1 MLYGFTLACESSIVG
16 YMYVRES
23 RQRRA
28 DGSVLTHLQL
38 AENVWDPEKRR
49 AQVKILYNCGRAD
62 EPESTERL
70 RRLARSIL
78 RRCAPEE
85 IVAENPSWQV
95 VNAWPYGDLYVLE
108 QLWRRLGI
116 GEVIGE
122 VCGGRKFDFDVE
134 RALFAMVANRACAPS
149 SKLYCYEQWL
159 KEEVHLEG
167 AAALELQHLYRAMDF
182 LEANKDAIEKAIY
195 FRMADLLNLDVE
207 IVFYDTTSLHFE
219 VDEEDHGLGEQDEVH
234 GSIAAGGK
242 TYGALRK
249 RGHSKN
255 GRFDAPQIVVG
266 LAVTRDGFPVRH
278 WIFPGN
284 TVDVTTVERV
294 KKDLRGWQ
302 LSRCVFVGDAGMVSK
317 ANLETLA
324 RGGGKYILCMPI
336 HRGGEVAQEVITR
349 PGRYQ
354 KVAEN
359 LEVKEVTV
367 GDGERRRRYVVCYNP
382 EEAARQ
388 KQHREQVLKELEAEI
403 EGLRTQRGAS
413 HSKRV
418 CDLRASA
425 RYGRY
430 VRLTRADAPR
440 INQAVVAA
448 AERMDGKFVVHSND
462 DTLSA
467 ADLALGYKQ
476 LQRVEIAWRSLKSGL
491 KLRPLF
497 HWAPHRIHGHV
508 ALTVLSLLLERV
520 AEQACGDTWRN
531 IKDDLRRIKLA
542 QLLSPNGTVWQVT
555 EPTVDASKRLKSL
568 QIHKPPPILNLA

>member
-1 MLYGFTLACESSIVG
+1 ME
-16 YMYVRES
+16 YMYLRES
-23 RQRRA
+23 RQKRA
-28 DGSVLTHLQL
+28 DGSVLSHLQL
-38 AENVWDPEKRR
+38 AENVWDPGKQR

-62 EPESTERL
+62 DAASTERL
-70 RRLARSIL
+70 RRLAKSIL

-85 IVAENPSWQV
+85 IVAENPAWQV

-116 GEVIGE
+116 HEVIAE
-122 VCGGRKFDFDVE
+122 IVGGRRFDFEVE

-159 KEEVHLEG
+159 QEEVHLEG
-167 AAALELQHLYRAMDF
+167 AEKLGLQHLYRAMDF
-182 LEANKDAIEKAIY
+182 LEANKDAIEKALY

-219 VDEEDHGLGEQDEVH
+219 VDEEDRGFGERDEVH
-234 GSIAAGGK
+234 GSAAAGRK
-242 TYGALRK
+242 AYRALRK

-294 KKDLRGWQ
+294 KQDLKGWQ
-302 LSRCVFVGDAGMVSK
+302 LSRCVFVGDAGMVSQ

-336 HRGGEVAQEVITR
+336 HRGGEVANAVVTR

-354 KVAEN
+354 KVADN

-367 GDGERRRRYVVCYNP
+367 GAGERRRRYVVCYNP

-388 KQHREQVLKELEAEI
+388 RRHREQVLRELGAEI
-403 EGLRTQRGAS
+403 DSLRTPQGPS

-418 CDLRASA
+418 CALRASG

-430 VRLTRADAPR
+430 LRLTRSDAPR
-440 INQAVVAA
+440 IHQAAVAA
-448 AERMDGKFVVHSND
+448 AARLDGKFVVHSND
-462 DTLSA
+462 DTLTA

-491 KLRPLF
+491 KLRPVY
-497 HWAPHRIHGHV
+497 HWAPHRIHAHV

-555 EPTVDASKRLKSL
+555 EPAPDALKRLKSL
-568 QIHKPPPILNLA
+568 QIQKPPPLLHLA

>member
-1 MLYGFTLACESSIVG
+1 
-16 YMYVRES
+16 MYLRES
-23 RQRRA
+23 RQKRA

-38 AENVWDPEKRR
+38 AENVWDSEKQR

-116 GEVIGE
+116 GEVIAE
-122 VCGGRKFDFDVE
+122 VCGARKFDFDVE

-167 AAALELQHLYRAMDF
+167 AAGLELQHLYRAMDF
-182 LEANKDAIEKAIY
+182 LEANKEAIEKAIY

-219 VDEEDHGLGEQDEVH
+219 VDEEDRGFGERDEVH
-234 GSIAAGGK
+234 GSLAAGRK
-242 TYGALRK
+242 TYRALRK
-249 RGHSKN
+249 RGHAKN

-294 KKDLRGWQ
+294 KKDLQGWQ

-336 HRGGEVAQEVITR
+336 HRGGEVAQAVVTR

-354 KVAEN
+354 KVADN

-382 EEAARQ
+382 DEAARQ
-388 KQHREQVLKELEAEI
+388 KQHRDQVLKELEAEI
-403 EGLRTQRGAS
+403 DGLRTQRGAS

-418 CDLRASA
+418 CELRASG

-430 VRLTRADAPR
+430 LRLTRGDVPR
-440 INQAVVAA
+440 INQAALAA
-448 AERMDGKFVVHSND
+448 AERLDGKFVVHSND

-476 LQRVEIAWRSLKSGL
+476 LARVEIAWRSLKSGL
-491 KLRPLF
+491 KLRPVF
-497 HWAPHRIHGHV
+497 HWAPHRIHAHV

-520 AEQACGDTWRN
+520 AERACADTWRN
-531 IKDDLRRIKLA
+531 IRDDLRRIKLA
-542 QLLSPNGTVWQVT
+542 QLLSPNGTVWHVT
-555 EPTVDASKRLKSL
+555 EPTPEALKRLKSL
-568 QIHKPPPILNLA
+568 KIPKPPPILQLA

>member
-1 MLYGFTLACESSIVG
+1 
-16 YMYVRES
+16 MYLRES
-23 RQRRA
+23 RQKRA

-38 AENVWDPEKRR
+38 AENVWDPDKQR

-62 EPESTERL
+62 ELASTERL

-85 IVAENPSWQV
+85 IVAENPSWRV

-108 QLWRRLGI
+108 QLWGRLGI
-116 GEVIGE
+116 GEVIAE

-167 AAALELQHLYRAMDF
+167 AAGLELQHLYRAMDF
-182 LEANKDAIEKAIY
+182 LEANKEAIEKAIY

-219 VDEEDHGLGEQDEVH
+219 VDEEDRGFGERDEVH
-234 GSIAAGGK
+234 GSLAAGRK

-336 HRGGEVAQEVITR
+336 LRGSEVAKKVVTR

-354 KVAEN
+354 KVADN

-382 EEAARQ
+382 EEAERQ
-388 KQHREQVLKELEAEI
+388 KQHREQVLKELEAEL

-418 CDLRASA
+418 CELRASG

-430 VRLTRADAPR
+430 LRLTRGDAPR

-448 AERMDGKFVVHSND
+448 TARLDGKFVVHSND

-491 KLRPLF
+491 KLRPVF
-497 HWAPHRIHGHV
+497 HWAPHRIHAHV

-520 AEQACGDTWRN
+520 AEQACGNTWRN

-555 EPTVDASKRLKSL
+555 EPTPDALKHLKSL
-568 QIHKPPPILNLA
+568 QINKPPPILHLA

>member
-1 MLYGFTLACESSIVG
+1 
-16 YMYVRES
+16 
-23 RQRRA
+23 
-28 DGSVLTHLQL
+28 
-38 AENVWDPEKRR
+38 
-49 AQVKILYNCGRAD
+49 
-62 EPESTERL
+62 
-70 RRLARSIL
+70 
-78 RRCAPEE
+78 
-85 IVAENPSWQV
+85 
-95 VNAWPYGDLYVLE
+95 
-108 QLWRRLGI
+108 
-116 GEVIGE
+116 
-122 VCGGRKFDFDVE
+122 
-134 RALFAMVANRACAPS
+134 MVANRACAPS

-167 AAALELQHLYRAMDF
+167 GAALELQHLYRAMDF
-182 LEANKDAIEKAIY
+182 LEAHKEALEKALY

-219 VDEEDHGLGEQDEVH
+219 VDEEDRGAGEDDAVH
-234 GSIAAGGK
+234 GSVAAGRK
-242 TYGALRK
+242 SYRALRK

-294 KKDLRGWQ
+294 KQDLKGWQ

-336 HRGGEVAQEVITR
+336 HRGGEVAEQVVTR

-354 KVAEN
+354 KVADH

-388 KQHREQVLKELEAEI
+388 KQHREQVLKELEAELA
-403 EGLRTQRGAS
+403 GLRTQRGAS

-418 CDLRASA
+418 CDLRASG

-430 VRLTRADAPR
+430 VRLTRGDAPR
-440 INQAVVAA
+440 IHQAAVAA
-448 AERMDGKFVVHSND
+448 AARLDGKFVVHSND

-467 ADLALGYKQ
+467 ADLALGCKQ

-491 KLRPLF
+491 KLRPVF
-497 HWAPHRIHGHV
+497 HWAPHRIHAHV
-508 ALTVLSLLLERV
+508 ALTVLALLLERV
-520 AEQACGDTWRN
+520 AEHACGDTWRN
-531 IKDDLRRIKLA
+531 IRDDLRRIKLA
-542 QLLSPNGTVWQVT
+542 QLSSPNGTVWQVT
-555 EPTVDASKRLKSL
+555 EPASDALKRLKYL
-568 QIHKPPPILNLA
+568 QIHKPPPILHLA